1 MGLERKDILM
11 ISNKEEAFQAIAMKT
26 EWSNHRKAAER
37 SSWKKKHE
45 PESVKKCPKRG
56 RRYKKNDTTTNTPTI
71 PAEVPEPQPQPQ
83 PQKKVLPTP
92 IVDEDEPD
100 LCQNCQ
106 KSSDGYDFPCKHPI
120 CYECFILLFSG
131 NEGHMTCCMCQTEYD
146 FQDNLVDEND

>member
-1 MGLERKDILM
+1 MGLERKEILM

-45 PESVKKCPKRG
+45 PESVKKCPNRG
-56 RRYKKNDTTTNTPTI
+56 KRYKKNDATNI
-71 PAEVPEPQPQPQ
+71 PVEVLKPEPK
-83 PQKKVLPTP
+83 PQKKAKPTP
-92 IVDEDEPD
+92 IVEEDESD

-106 KSSDGYDFPCKHPI
+106 KSSEGYDFPCKHPI
-120 CYECFILLFSG
+120 CYQCFIHLFSE
-131 NEGHMTCCMCQTEYD
+131 NEGHLTCGICHTEYD